1 MKLVRSEIAILEVKM
16 FDKTKISWLIIV
28 CIISAVIII
37 GFSLP
42 LVKYD
47 ETFDLD
53 KYSTSKMKWSGEGEA
68 HITMKSWGF
77 KRLSIPAIIA
87 TGSYLI
93 AYFTYAK
100 KQLELERNEET
111 DSWENVA
118 YSGFD
123 KPHWGEWV
131 ALFFSIVCLLILF
144 FIKGV
149 ISDEYTLSLTL
160 ARLIGFWIILAGFLG
175 MTASIII
182 RMTTKKGRVKIVQD

>member
-1 MKLVRSEIAILEVKM
+1 MKLLRTDIAILETKM
-16 FDKTKISWLIIV
+16 FDKAKISWLIIV
-28 CIISAVIII
+28 CIISAVILI

-47 ETFDLD
+47 ETFDLE
-53 KYSTSKMKWSGEGEA
+53 KLSTDSLKWSGEGEA
-68 HITMKSWGF
+68 HIKMKGWGF
-77 KRLSIPAIIA
+77 KPLFVPALIA
-87 TGSYLI
+87 IGSYLV

-100 KQLELERNEET
+100 KQLNLERNEET
-111 DSWENVA
+111 DNWENVA

-182 RMTTKKGRVKIVQD
+182 RMTTKKGRAKIVQD